1 MSITIR
7 KPVTAT
13 QRHTRLV
20 VNSNLWR
27 GTALKRHTYGMCNS
41 SARNNTGHITVRHH
55 GGGAKRSARIL
66 NFYNIQMLPTFV
78 LRIEYDPVRSAY
90 IALVCQQRN
99 MHTILCYI
107 LASRGI
113 YAGTYIDTGN
123 VNAMHAGIALHLSK
137 APLGAMVH
145 SITKEHTAG
154 IQYVRSSGT
163 FGQVISRQIAT
174 VLVKLPSGEKRLFS
188 SAACAT
194 LGSVSNADA
203 KDAKLGKAGRSRW
216 LNVRPSVRGIAMNP
230 IDHPHGGGQG
240 RTGTGRHPVSPW
252 GFLAKGK
259 RTRSVRKNTS
269 AILKFRYQK

>member
-1 MSITIR
+1 MSIAIR

-20 VNSNLWR
+20 VSSSLWR
-27 GTALKRHTYGMCNS
+27 GAALKKHTYGMHNS

-66 NFYNIQMLPTFV
+66 NFCNIQMLPTFV
-78 LRIEYDPVRSAY
+78 LRIEYDPVRSAH
-90 IALVCQQRN
+90 IALVCQQQS
-99 MHTILCYI
+99 MDTVLYYI

-113 YAGTYIDTGN
+113 YTGN
-123 VNAMHAGIALHLSK
+123 AHVMHAGITLHLSK
-137 APLGAMVH
+137 APLGAMIH
-145 SITKEHTAG
+145 SITTEQTAG
-154 IQYVRSSGT
+154 IRYVRSSGT
-163 FGQVISRQIAT
+163 FGQIISRQIAT

-188 SAACAT
+188 SSACAT
-194 LGSVSNADA
+194 LGSVSNADT

-252 GFLAKGK
+252 GLLTKGK
-259 RTRSVRKNTS
+259 RTRSVRKNTV